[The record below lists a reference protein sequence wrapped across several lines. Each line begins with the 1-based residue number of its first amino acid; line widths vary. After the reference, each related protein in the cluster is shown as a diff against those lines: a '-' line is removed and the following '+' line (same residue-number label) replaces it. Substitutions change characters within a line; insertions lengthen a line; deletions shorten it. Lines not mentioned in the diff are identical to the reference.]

1 MQYNNQAACR
11 AIGSLFFCLFL
22 FACAATPQS
31 DSLVA
36 SIPATLKQPVELS
49 SVPFYPQKDYQ
60 CGPAALATVIS
71 HQGRDVD
78 LAELTRKVYIPER
91 GGSLQLE
98 LIAAAR
104 EYELIPYKLAT
115 ELDTVLH
122 EVTAGRPALVL
133 QNLGVS
139 WYPRWHYA
147 VIVGY
152 DLKAREL
159 ILRSGTIE
167 RYRLSL
173 YTFEHTWRR
182 GKRWAM
188 ILLKPGELPVA
199 GDDWRYMNAIV
210 GFEQKNNWPLL
221 DKAYQAGLQR
231 WTQSRELLMGYG
243 NNLYMQGQLAEALI
257 QYEKV
262 IADDSN
268 FAAAYNNAGQVYAE
282 LGQFKKAEQ
291 YMQRAISL
299 GGVHIQQYQSTLN
312 DIHNMQ
318 NKN

>member
-1 MQYNNQAACR
+1 MKQLRQVACR
-11 AIGSLFFCLFL
+11 GIGCLIFCLL
-22 FACAATPQS
+22 LAGCAGTPQS

-36 SIPATLKQPVELS
+36 SVPAAFKHPVELS
-49 SVPFYPQKDYQ
+49 SVPFYPQEDYQ
-60 CGPAALATVIS
+60 CGPAALATLIRY
-71 HQGRDVD
+71 QGRGID

-91 GGSLQLE
+91 EGSLQLE

-104 EYELIPYKLAT
+104 EYELIPYILAT
-115 ELDTVLH
+115 ELDTVLA
-122 EVTAGRPALVL
+122 EVTAGRPVLVL

-139 WYPRWHYA
+139 WYSQWHYA

-152 DLKAREL
+152 DLNTEEV

-173 YTFEHTWRR
+173 YTFEYTWRR
-182 GKRWAM
+182 GKHWAM
-188 ILLKPGELPVA
+188 IVLKPGELPTV

-210 GFEQKNNWPLL
+210 GFEQQNNWPLL

-231 WTQSRELLMGYG
+231 WPQSRELRMGYG
-243 NNLYMQGQLAEALI
+243 NSLYLQGQAAKALV

-262 IADDSN
+262 IEHNSD

-282 LGQFKKAEQ
+282 RGQFEKAEQ
-291 YMQRAISL
+291 YVQRAISL
-299 GGVHIQQYQSTLN
+299 GGVHIQQYRSTLN
-312 DIHNMQ
+312 DIHRMQ